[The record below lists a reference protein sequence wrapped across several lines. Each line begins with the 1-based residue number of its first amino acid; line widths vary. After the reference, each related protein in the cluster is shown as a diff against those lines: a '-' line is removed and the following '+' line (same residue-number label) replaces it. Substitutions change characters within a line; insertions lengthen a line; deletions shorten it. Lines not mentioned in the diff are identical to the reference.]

1 MPAKKPAASRAA
13 TKTSRA
19 TMKSSAK
26 TKRAATS
33 RAKSATP
40 KKTRRGSA
48 ATSNRRLV
56 GMLLAGIGVVLALA
70 LFSNNNS
77 GSVTPSPS
85 GKPLL
90 ENGGLWQSAVQIAWA
105 TKDADGELSD
115 CVGGSGGLVGELDQV
130 LTNEHVI
137 NDSELEGDCA
147 DATLYVGYPVE
158 PTGVYFVWWPA
169 TVRGSNEFLDLA
181 LLDVEMNTAAVAD
194 DNEYPASIVL
204 QHDWPVY
211 ALATEVPLLG
221 DPISIYSYPGIGGY
235 SMTFTAGHVAG
246 WSWDFWNREDAKTF
260 STEEWLAGYNAD
272 SDGYRDY
279 MKLDAAV
286 AHGSSGSSVLNAD
299 GAIVGVTSLLG
310 VSTDDDVDTVDCSIV
325 VDFNEDGSY
334 DDKDMCVPV
343 GGFLNASATLAD
355 IRAFLTKQGV
365 DLTP

>member
-13 TKTSRA
+13 TKTTRA
-19 TMKSSAK
+19 TAKSSAQ
-26 TKRAATS
+26 TKRVTPSRRKAA
-33 RAKSATP
+33 AP
-40 KKTRRGSA
+40 KKIRRGSA

-56 GMLLAGIGVVLALA
+56 GMLLAGVGVVLALA

-90 ENGGLWQSAVQIAWA
+90 ENGGLWQSAVQVMWA
-105 TKDADGELSD
+105 TKDTDGELSG
-115 CVGGSGGLVGELDQV
+115 CYGGSGGLVGEIDQV

-137 NDSELEGDCA
+137 NDSDNEGDCA
-147 DATLYVGYPVE
+147 DATLFVGYPVE

-169 TVRGSNEFLDLA
+169 TVRGSSEFLDLA
-181 LLDVEMNTAAVAD
+181 LLDVEMNTAAVVD
-194 DNEYPASIVL
+194 DSQYPASIVL

-246 WSWDFWNREDAKTF
+246 WSWDFWSEEDAKTF

-272 SDGYRDY
+272 VDGYRDY
-279 MKLDAAV
+279 MKLDANIT
-286 AHGSSGSSVLNAD
+286 HGSSGSSVLNAD
-299 GAIVGVTSLLG
+299 GEIIGVSSLLG
-310 VSTDDDVDTVDCSIV
+310 VSYQEDTVDCSILADTNDDGEV
-325 VDFNEDGSY
+325 NDEDI
-334 DDKDMCVPV
+334 CVPV
-343 GGFLNASATLAD
+343 GGFLNASATLVD
-355 IRAFLTKQGV
+355 IQAFLTKQGV
-365 DLTP
+365 DLNP

>member
-1 MPAKKPAASRAA
+1 MPAKKPASSRPA
-13 TKTSRA
+13 
-19 TMKSSAK
+19 
-26 TKRAATS
+26 
-33 RAKSATP
+33 P
-40 KKTRRGSA
+40 KKARVAPKPKPQAKRVVLSRKDVTAPKKAGRGSA
-48 ATSNRRLV
+48 KKASSPLPALLV
-56 GMLLAGIGVVLALA
+56 AGVAAIVVLAL
-70 LFSNNNS
+70 LTSGS
-77 GSVTPSPS
+77 TGSVTPSPS
-85 GKPLL
+85 PSPSSKPALVD
-90 ENGGLWQSAVQIAWA
+90 GGLWQSAVQVAWA
-105 TKDADGELSD
+105 TKGADGELSG
-115 CVGGSGGLVGELDQV
+115 CSSGSGGLVGEIDQV
-130 LTNEHVI
+130 LTNEHVV
-137 NDSELEGDCA
+137 NDADNEGDCA

-194 DNEYPASIVL
+194 DSKYPASIVL

-246 WSWDFWNREDAKTF
+246 WSWDFWSEEDAKDY
-260 STEEWLAGYNAD
+260 STKWIADYNAD

-279 MKLDAAV
+279 MKLDATI

-299 GAIVGVTSLLG
+299 GEIIGVSSLLG
-310 VSTDDDVDTVDCSIV
+310 VNYQDDTVDCSIV

-334 DDKDMCVPV
+334 DDKDMCVPA

-355 IRAFLTKQGV
+355 IRAFLAKQGV
-365 DLTP
+365 TP

>member
-13 TKTSRA
+13 TKTPRA
-19 TMKSSAK
+19 TTKSTAK

-33 RAKSATP
+33 RTKAATP

-48 ATSNRRLV
+48 ATSNRRVV
-56 GMLLAGIGVVLALA
+56 GMLLAGVGVVLTLA
-70 LFSNNNS
+70 LFSSNNS

-90 ENGGLWQSAVQIAWA
+90 ENGGLWQSAVQVAWR
-105 TKDADGELSD
+105 TKDTDGKFAQY
-115 CVGGSGGLVGELDQV
+115 CGGGSGGLVGAPDQV

-137 NDSELEGDCA
+137 NDSELEDDCA

-169 TVRGSNEFLDLA
+169 SVRGSTEFLDLA

-194 DNEYPASIVL
+194 DNKYPESIVL

-246 WSWDFWNREDAKTF
+246 WSWDFWTREEAKTF

-272 SDGYRDY
+272 ADGYRDY
-279 MKLDAAV
+279 MKLDATI
-286 AHGSSGSSVLNAD
+286 AHGSSGSSILNAD
-299 GAIVGVTSLLG
+299 GEIVGVTTLLG
-310 VSTDDDVDTVDCSIV
+310 VNYEDDAVDCIQFVDT
-325 VDFNEDGSY
+325 NEDGNV
-334 DDKDMCVPV
+334 DEEDACVPV
-343 GGFLNASATLAD
+343 GGFLNASATLD
-355 IRAFLTKQGV
+355 DVRAFLAKQG
-365 DLTP
+365 LALNP